1 MGTNNVEET
10 KVDAS
15 VKIAKRA
22 YKTQFSDLPAN
33 VVEKTKYGILD
44 LIGVMFAATTLG
56 QRAPEMVAYEKSRG
70 GIEEA
75 TVVGCGG
82 KLPIEHAVTANGY
95 LAHSLDLDD
104 YNSIAG
110 THHTASN
117 FPTAMAVFEKE
128 GKGSGKD
135 LITAVAIG
143 NDLNLRLGYSVP
155 QADGYGILGPM
166 CMSVFSSAITA
177 AKAMGLTEVQFIQTL
192 AFATLFECGIG
203 QCLHESGTQAR
214 ELYQGFAQRQGLYA
228 AITASKD
235 ITCSINSFEG
245 VGGLYKV
252 FFGQPGMFIPEYLD
266 VDRDYDTWYGEYSC
280 FKMWCSCGIT
290 QPAVTAAKIIK
301 EKYHIDYRDIAKIR
315 IGVGNHGW
323 MLSHPEEAK
332 QFPKN
337 ANDGKFSVQYALCN
351 YLVKDDVSVLDFNE
365 EARNDP
371 RVLALTP
378 LCEMIYVEEYAKV
391 QSSVQPSW
399 LEIIMKDGTT
409 YKEQRNYPLGDYR
422 DPFDMQEVVRKFRKN
437 CSFCVNPVN
446 EEKMERIID
455 ICTNLES
462 VENLDELISLLG

>member
-1 MGTNNVEET
+1 MENKNIDVN

-22 YKTQFSDLPAN
+22 YKTKYEDLPAS

-56 QRAPEMVAYEKSRG
+56 QRAPEMVEYEKSRG
-70 GIEEA
+70 GVEEA
-75 TVVGCGG
+75 TVFGCGY
-82 KLPIEHAVTANGY
+82 KLPLEHAITANGY

-117 FPTAMAVFEKE
+117 FTTAMGVFEKE
-128 GKGSGKD
+128 GKGTGKD
-135 LITAVAIG
+135 MITAVAIG

-155 QADGYGILGPM
+155 QADGFGILGPM

-177 AKAMGLTEVQFIQTL
+177 AKAMGLTEDQFIQTL
-192 AFATLFECGIG
+192 AFANLFECGIG

-214 ELYQGFAQRQGLYA
+214 ELYQGFAQRQGIYA
-228 AITASKD
+228 AIMASKG

-252 FFGQPGMFIPEYLD
+252 FFGQPGMHEPKYLD
-266 VDRDYDTWYGEYSC
+266 VDNDYDTWYGDFSC

-290 QPAVTAAKIIK
+290 QPAVTCAKIIK
-301 EKYHIDYRDIAKIR
+301 EKYHIDYKDIAEIR

-351 YLVKDDVSVLDFNE
+351 FLVKDDVSVLDFSE
-365 EARNDP
+365 EARHDP

-378 LCEMIYVEEYAKV
+378 LCEMVYVDEYAAV

-399 LEIIMKDGTT
+399 VEITMKDGKVYT
-409 YKEQRNYPLGDYR
+409 EQRNYPLGDYR
-422 DPFDMQEVVRKFRKN
+422 DPFDMQEVVKKFRRN
-437 CSFCVNPVN
+437 CKFSKHPMSD
-446 EEKMERIID
+446 EKVERIIE
-455 ICTNLES
+455 ICTNLENYD
-462 VENLDELISLLG
+462 NLTELASLLA